1 MKIEIDTHSHTLVSG
16 HAYNTIREMAQMA
29 AEKGLKGIAI
39 TEHAPEMPGSTH
51 LFYFQNLRMV
61 PRQMYG
67 VKLLFGA
74 ELNILDEEGNV
85 DLPDSTIDTLDIAI
99 ASLHT
104 PCYRGERT
112 KEAVLGAYR
121 NVMLR
126 ENIDIIGHPDD
137 GRFPVD
143 YEELVKLAVETG
155 TLLEVNN
162 ASLTPGGFRKDT
174 RGNDI
179 AMLKECK
186 KQGAMVVLGSDA
198 HVDVSLADYRYVE
211 DVLEAADFPEELV
224 ANTTLEKLVGSLKRN
239 QKGVSKKV

>member
-29 AEKGLKGIAI
+29 AEKGLKGLAI

-85 DLPDSTIDTLDIAI
+85 DLPDPTIDTLDIAI

-104 PCYRGERT
+104 PCYHGERT

-186 KQGAMVVLGSDA
+186 KQGAWWS
-198 HVDVSLADYRYVE
+198 
-211 DVLEAADFPEELV
+211 LEATPCGCV
-224 ANTTLEKLVGSLKRN
+224 AGGLPLCGGSAGGRGIPGRTGGKHHA
-239 QKGVSKKV
+239 GEACGFFEAE